1 VSPISTGQ
9 IRVPSAK
16 SARSVAPR
24 SSNFPLPAA
33 DHHGCHRSTRVR
45 SVSIRRIRA
54 IRGPPF
60 KQLPIAGR
68 GSSRVSP
75 INTGQIRVP
84 SVESARSVAPR
95 SSNFPLPAA
104 DHHGCHRS
112 TRVRSVSHPPNP
124 RDPWPPVQ
132 ATSHCRPRIITDVPD
147 QHGSDLCLIRQIRAI
162 RGPPF
167 KQLPIAGRGSS
178 RMSPINTGQIRV
190 SSAKSARSVAPRSSN
205 FPLPAADHHGC
216 HRSARVRSV
225 FHPPNP
231 RDPWPPVQA
240 TSHCRPRIITDVPDQ
255 HGSDPCSI
263 RRIRAIRGPAI
274 QATSHCRPRII
285 TDVTDQHG
293 SDPCLI
299 RQIRAIRGPAIQATS
314 HCRPRIITDVPDQ
327 HGSDPCS
334 IRQIRAIRGPP
345 FKQLPIAG
353 RGSSRMS
360 PISTGQIGVSSAKSA
375 RSVAL
380 PLTTANPRQPVCRHI
395 AHRIHANHFTSDAS
409 IPSPIRSVMR

>member
-1 VSPISTGQ
+1 MLDIVSAQNQIAQRST
-9 IRVPSAK
+9 RV
-16 SARSVAPR
+16 RSVSHPPNPR
-24 SSNFPLPAA
+24 DPWPCHSSNFPLPAA

-45 SVSIRRIRA
+45 SVFHPPNPRDPWPPVQATSHCRPRIITDVTDQHGSDPCLIRQIRA

-68 GSSRVSP
+68 GSSRMPP
-75 INTGQIRVP
+75 ISTGQIRVP

-231 RDPWPPVQA
+231 RDPWPCHSIGLSTAGRGSSRMSPISTGQIRVPSVESA
-240 TSHCRPRIITDVPDQ
+240 RSVALPFNRTFHCRPRIITDVPDQ
-255 HGSDPCSI
+255 HGSDPCLHPPNPRDPWPCHSSNFPL
-263 RRIRAIRGPAI
+263 PA
-274 QATSHCRPRII
+274 ADHHGCPR
-285 TDVTDQHG
+285 
-293 SDPCLI
+293 
-299 RQIRAIRGPAIQATS
+299 
-314 HCRPRIITDVPDQ
+314 
-327 HGSDPCS
+327 
-334 IRQIRAIRGPP
+334 
-345 FKQLPIAG
+345 
-353 RGSSRMS
+353 
-360 PISTGQIGVSSAKSA
+360 SA
-375 RSVAL
+375 RVRSVSH
-380 PLTTANPRQPVCRHI
+380 PPNPRDPWPCH
-395 AHRIHANHFTSDAS
+395 
-409 IPSPIRSVMR
+409 

>member
-1 VSPISTGQ
+1 MLDIVSAQNQIAQRST
-9 IRVPSAK
+9 RV
-16 SARSVAPR
+16 RSVSHPPNPR
-24 SSNFPLPAA
+24 DPWPCHSSNFPLPAA

-45 SVSIRRIRA
+45 SV
-54 IRGPPF
+54 F
-60 KQLPIAGR
+60 
-68 GSSRVSP
+68 
-75 INTGQIRVP
+75 
-84 SVESARSVAPR
+84 
-95 SSNFPLPAA
+95 
-104 DHHGCHRS
+104 
-112 TRVRSVSHPPNP
+112 HPPNP

-178 RMSPINTGQIRV
+178 RVSPINTGQIRVPSAKSARSVAPRSSNFPLPAADHSRMSPISTGQIGV

-216 HRSARVRSV
+216 PPISTGQIRVSSAKSARSV
-225 FHPPNP
+225 ALPFN
-231 RDPWPPVQA
+231 R
-240 TSHCRPRIITDVPDQ
+240 TF
-255 HGSDPCSI
+255 
-263 RRIRAIRGPAI
+263 
-274 QATSHCRPRII
+274 
-285 TDVTDQHG
+285 
-293 SDPCLI
+293 
-299 RQIRAIRGPAIQATS
+299 

-353 RGSSRMS
+353 RGSSRMP
-360 PISTGQIGVSSAKSA
+360 PISTGPIGVSSAKSA